1 MRRMDRATVALE
13 LECAVA
19 KQDMALIPLLLRRV
33 SELDCGTDAE
43 TAARFWSPGA
53 ISGEGLGGSEKK
65 SDNNTARPPEPVR
78 AETTAE
84 RRGKR
89 CISVASVE
97 RESGP
102 SDQGAAHDRGDDQ
115 SRKELSPVA
124 AFLTKAGFGTE
135 VIEALTGDAG
145 ATCVEDLQFLNS
157 ADLAHLGLD
166 TNLQRQLRIAEAEFY
181 FQRGAS
187 MGNEENMKA

>member
-33 SELDCGTDAE
+33 SELDCGTDA
-43 TAARFWSPGA
+43 AAASRWSPGA
-53 ISGEGLGGSEKK
+53 ISGELGGSEKK
-65 SDNNTARPPEPVR
+65 SGANTARPPEPVR
-78 AETTAE
+78 AETAE

-115 SRKELSPVA
+115 SREELSPVA

-181 FQRGAS
+181 FQRGES
-187 MGNEENMKA
+187 MGNEEK

>member
-13 LECAVA
+13 LERAVA

-33 SELDCGTDAE
+33 SELDCGT
-43 TAARFWSPGA
+43 TAAAASRWSSPGA
-53 ISGEGLGGSEKK
+53 ISGELGGSEKK

-115 SRKELSPVA
+115 SREELSPVA

-166 TNLQRQLRIAEAEFY
+166 TNLQRQLRTAEAEFY

-187 MGNEENMKA
+187 MGNEEKMKA